1 MQRHKSD
8 QNVIGLG
15 RDRKRDIS
23 CKHSI
28 TIVEAEKA
36 TRAYCLCLKRRPNF
50 EQEIEVRET
59 SKEVRRDFT
68 PFKRNLP
75 LFIPTERY
83 PLDGAVENAM
93 T

>member
-1 MQRHKSD
+1 MQRHKNVAIGSD

-36 TRAYCLCLKRRPNF
+36 TRAYCLCLKRRSNF
-50 EQEIEVRET
+50 EQEIEFRET
-59 SKEVRRDFT
+59 SKKVRRDFT
-68 PFKRNLP
+68 PLKKKLALVHP
-75 LFIPTERY
+75 Y
-83 PLDGAVENAM
+83 
-93 T
+93 